1 MHLEPELPAYE
12 LDFNLPYE
20 ISDDRAQCKLAM
32 LCRSQTDW
40 PETHLPHTLLAG
52 ISHLA
57 VVLIWKVLESLWLL
71 IY

>member
-20 ISDDRAQCKLAM
+20 ISDDRAWCKLAM
-32 LCRSQTDW
+32 FCQLQTDW
-40 PETHLPHTLLAG
+40 PETHLAHTLLAC

-57 VVLIWKVLESLWLL
+57 AVLIWKVLEGLWPL